1 MAIADRNRKHW
12 RVPVLLFTGAFV
24 GAVIFAAGHKRKV
37 DEPHDAVTR
46 TTEALQ
52 SHSENRVVDSAG
64 DTSRVAS
71 RENAA
76 LQKPG
81 PPDPAAEKAAANSA
95 ARAADV
101 AAELAASTAAP
112 TN

>member
-1 MAIADRNRKHW
+1 MAIPDESPMRW
-12 RVPVLLFTGAFV
+12 RVPVLLFTGAFI
-24 GAVIFAAGHKRKV
+24 GAVIFAAPHKQSR
-37 DEPHDAVTR
+37 DEPRNAGTPAA
-46 TTEALQ
+46 EAQ
-52 SHSENRVVDSAG
+52 PSHSKDRSVNSAG

-81 PPDPAAEKAAANSA
+81 PPDPAAQKAAADSA
-95 ARAADV
+95 ARAADA
-101 AAELAASTAAP
+101 AAELAASTAAR

>member
-1 MAIADRNRKHW
+1 MPIADENLKRW
-12 RVPVLLFTGAFV
+12 RVPLILFLSAFV
-24 GAVIFAAGHKRKV
+24 GALIFAAAHKHSA
-37 DEPHDAVTR
+37 DEPRNPATLA
-46 TTEALQ
+46 TEAPP
-52 SHSENRVVDSAG
+52 SHSKNRVVDSAG
-64 DTSRVAS
+64 DAS

-81 PPDPAAEKAAANSA
+81 PPDPAAEKAAADSA
-95 ARAADV
+95 ARAADA